1 MHSFVSESKDDCRRK
16 SILKIRRRYAVS
28 RDYYQELGVR
38 KLINAAGT
46 YTMVGGSR
54 MSEETLAAMAEAAR
68 NHVVLKEL
76 QAKVHERLAFITRN
90 EAAFVTNGA
99 AAALHIAGASCI
111 ARLNGRPFASLSPE
125 QIARSEI
132 VIHRAH
138 RNPYDWGVRLLNARI
153 VEIGFPNTILPTVED
168 DLEYAITENTAAI
181 FYFFMPPGGWVA
193 QGALSLEATLRVA
206 SRHGIPVVVDAAA
219 QVPPTENLWKITG
232 LGADVCVFSGGKDLR
247 GPQASGLMVGK
258 KGIFEWIE
266 RTAFPTYGVGRMFKV
281 GREEIVGLLSAVEQY
296 VAMDSEARLR
306 WAEERIARAVR
317 EFEGNE
323 SVSIQ
328 RVYPNEAGQPFPQ
341 MLVRFEVPGCAEEAL
356 RLLRE
361 GDPSIFAMA
370 ADGQSVFVNPMTLRD
385 DEIDVVLSRM
395 REIGRILSEKGV
407 RE

>member
-1 MHSFVSESKDDCRRK
+1 
-16 SILKIRRRYAVS
+16 
-28 RDYYQELGVR
+28 
-38 KLINAAGT
+38 
-46 YTMVGGSR
+46 
-54 MSEETLAAMAEAAR
+54 
-68 NHVVLKEL
+68 
-76 QAKVHERLAFITRN
+76 
-90 EAAFVTNGA
+90 
-99 AAALHIAGASCI
+99 
-111 ARLNGRPFASLSPE
+111 
-125 QIARSEI
+125 
-132 VIHRAH
+132 
-138 RNPYDWGVRLLNARI
+138 
-153 VEIGFPNTILPTVED
+153 
-168 DLEYAITENTAAI
+168 
-181 FYFFMPPGGWVA
+181 MPPGGWVA
-193 QGALSLEATLRVA
+193 RGALSLEATLRVA

-219 QVPPTENLWKITG
+219 QLPPTENLWRITG
-232 LGADVCVFSGGKDLR
+232 EGADICVFSGGKDLR

-258 KGIFEWIE
+258 RAIFEWVE

-306 WAEERIARAVR
+306 WAEERAARAVR
-317 EFEGNE
+317 EFEGNK
-323 SVSIQ
+323 SVSVQ

-361 GDPSIFAMA
+361 GDPSIFTMA